1 MPILLI
7 FRTFILVGDI
17 MKEPKLL
24 LEKKKVFVNFE
35 DIENDKKKAKAR
47 IDIAARLILL
57 RNNIR
62 GKDAE
67 SDKRIVNS
75 ILKELKDYTGGLI
88 SDEIETLNL
97 LSTKYNATEKVGQ
110 KLYNYKSEH
119 REELKVYEC
128 PTIGASKLKPPVI
141 RILTKFTQL
150 LDSSF
155 DKKSTKIIFRDIK
168 IRFDLLHRNYDSKQ
182 LRRKITEYTM
192 WSRDQFEKN
201 PILIN
206 QDNQLVDGYL
216 RLMAMKRL
224 MKNSEDFNVYA
235 NQIQTK
241 DDDHL
246 KQLMYHFN
254 NEHGQPISTDK
265 KKEYAQELKEKH
277 DLPNE
282 EIAKRFGVSRQAID
296 KWTKGIR
303 QSKTKIER
311 KQILD
316 LYAEGN
322 CQAAIIKKNHT

>member
-1 MPILLI
+1 
-7 FRTFILVGDI
+7 

-150 LDSSF
+150 LDSLLADSGF
-155 DKKSTKIIFRDIK
+155 DESSNSA
-168 IRFDLLHRNYDSKQ
+168 DLRANGADQDWYDSRNFDSTIITLDTLNIAGNPTKKGAI
-182 LRRKITEYTM
+182 RK
-192 WSRDQFEKN
+192 
-201 PILIN
+201 
-206 QDNQLVDGYL
+206 
-216 RLMAMKRL
+216 
-224 MKNSEDFNVYA
+224 
-235 NQIQTK
+235 
-241 DDDHL
+241 
-246 KQLMYHFN
+246 
-254 NEHGQPISTDK
+254 
-265 KKEYAQELKEKH
+265 
-277 DLPNE
+277 
-282 EIAKRFGVSRQAID
+282 
-296 KWTKGIR
+296 
-303 QSKTKIER
+303 
-311 KQILD
+311 
-316 LYAEGN
+316 
-322 CQAAIIKKNHT
+322 